1 MLRGEKRRR
10 TLPHDGES
18 DSALLVAAVGV
29 MPHLRAPHHRV
40 AVPALQQGRGHA
52 GMERRKGRG
61 SKDAPLST
69 RSARRTAIFVQFSYY
84 FLFAFLAFLVQKV

>member
-18 DSALLVAAVGV
+18 DSALLVAAVIGA

-40 AVPALQQGRGHA
+40 AVPALQV
-52 GMERRKGRG
+52 
-61 SKDAPLST
+61 
-69 RSARRTAIFVQFSYY
+69 RSPPSPPHTIS
-84 FLFAFLAFLVQKV
+84 LTNKI